1 VSDAADQILA
11 AIERWQADEAG
22 PLVVAIDGHG
32 AAGKTTIAAEVAFTI
47 EAMVL
52 HTDDYFHEAED
63 NGDPRP
69 MAHYYSWPA
78 LREDALEPAIGWLR
92 EEPAS
97 SSGAQLILVEGVSSA
112 APALADL
119 ISRTVFVET
128 PVRLRLERLHRRIS
142 DEEWDEE
149 WLYAER
155 LYFASRPPDS
165 FDLVVSGMDT
175 A

>member
-1 VSDAADQILA
+1 MSDAAEQILV
-11 AIERWQADEAG
+11 AIERWMADSPR
-22 PLVVAIDGHG
+22 PLVVAIDGPG
-32 AAGKTTIAAEVAFTI
+32 AAGKTTIAADVAWIF
-47 EAMVL
+47 EAMVV
-52 HTDDYFHEAED
+52 HTDDYLHEAED

-78 LREDALEPAIGWLR
+78 LREEALEPAIGWLR
-92 EEPAS
+92 EQPAS
-97 SSGAQLILVEGVSSA
+97 SSVAQLILVEGVSSA

-119 ISRTVFVET
+119 VSRAVFVET
-128 PVRLRLERLHRRIS
+128 PVQLRLERLHARIS

-165 FDLVVSGMDT
+165 FDLVVSGSD
-175 A
+175 

>member
-1 VSDAADQILA
+1 MTAGAQQILA
-11 AIERWQADEAG
+11 AIERWRGEHTG

-32 AAGKTTIAAEVAFTI
+32 GAGKTTIAGQVGSAL
-47 EAMVL
+47 EALVV
-52 HTDDYFHEAED
+52 HTDDYFRDAQD
-63 NGDPRP
+63 GGDPRP
-69 MAHYYSWPA
+69 MAQYYAWQA
-78 LREDALEPAIGWLR
+78 LREDALEPAIRCIGQ
-92 EEPAS
+92 EPS
-97 SSGAQLILVEGVSSA
+97 DSGPGRDVILVEGVSAA

-119 ISRTVFVET
+119 ISRAVFVQT
-128 PVRLRLERLHRRIS
+128 PEPLRLERLHGRIS

-165 FDLVVSGMDT
+165 FDLVVRGN